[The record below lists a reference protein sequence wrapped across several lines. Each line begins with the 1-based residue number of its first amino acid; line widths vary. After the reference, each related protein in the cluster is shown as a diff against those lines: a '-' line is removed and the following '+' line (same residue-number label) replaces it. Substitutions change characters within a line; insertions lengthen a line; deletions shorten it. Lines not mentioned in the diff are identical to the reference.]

1 MDIILTQSIRTSHAH
16 SLAHIVTYRHTLR
29 CTTAPY
35 VYPIPTYIRTLPY
48 TYATCLRYSYVTCTS
63 SRRHSFATH
72 SSHIRHICT
81 PLVTPHVRLI
91 PYPYYVIYITCRIS
105 FTFVHSLR

>member
-1 MDIILTQSIRTSHAH
+1 MDIILSQSIRTSYAH
-16 SLAHIVTYRHTLR
+16 SLAHTVTYRHTLR

-48 TYATCLRYSYVTCTS
+48 TYATRLRYSYVTCTS
-63 SRRHSFATH
+63 S
-72 SSHIRHICT
+72 IRHICTPTIT

>member
-1 MDIILTQSIRTSHAH
+1 MSDNLTHSIRTSHAH
-16 SLAHIVTYRHTLR
+16 SLALTATYRHAIR

-48 TYATCLRYSYVTCTS
+48 TCATCPRYSYVTYTPS
-63 SRRHSFATH
+63 
-72 SSHIRHICT
+72 IRHICTPTIT